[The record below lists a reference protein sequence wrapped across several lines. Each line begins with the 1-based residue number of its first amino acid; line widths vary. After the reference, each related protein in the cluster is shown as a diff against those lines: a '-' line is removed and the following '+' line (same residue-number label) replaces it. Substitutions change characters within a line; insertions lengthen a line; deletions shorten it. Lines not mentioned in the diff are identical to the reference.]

1 MKLKVKNEKCKGE
14 CKVKNGK
21 CKVVELFSASDK
33 RAFVAQRLHRFT
45 LYTLNF
51 TLFFAAALSGV
62 AKTCHAA
69 PPFVTPAMMKRNGL
83 TDEQYE
89 LLWKQGKNPQID
101 VATARD
107 WIFRASRYTNVVEW
121 LDVCG
126 KTNDFARLSH
136 KLQGDNFALIET
148 NGVLTATNRVLT
160 VELADADIYRKAVKE
175 IEKAARK
182 DEKNLAKLRKDLEKY
197 RDKAA
202 TEAFA
207 ELCGLLIKL
216 LPEGE

>member
-1 MKLKVKNEKCKGE
+1 MKKIYIFGIVG
-14 CKVKNGK
+14 
-21 CKVVELFSASDK
+21 
-33 RAFVAQRLHRFT
+33 
-45 LYTLNF
+45 
-51 TLFFAAALSGV
+51 FALV
-62 AKTCHAA
+62 CHAA

-89 LLWKQGKNPQID
+89 MLWKQGKNPQID

-126 KTNDFARLSH
+126 KTNDFAKLSH

-148 NGVLTATNRVLT
+148 NGVLAATNRVLT
-160 VELADADIYRKAVKE
+160 VELADADTYRKAVKE

-182 DEKNLAKLRKDLEKY
+182 DEKNLTKLRKDLEKY

-207 ELCGLLIKL
+207 ELCGLLLEL

>member
-1 MKLKVKNEKCKGE
+1 MKKIYIFGIVG
-14 CKVKNGK
+14 
-21 CKVVELFSASDK
+21 
-33 RAFVAQRLHRFT
+33 
-45 LYTLNF
+45 
-51 TLFFAAALSGV
+51 FALV
-62 AKTCHAA
+62 CHAA

-136 KLQGDNFALIET
+136 KLQGDNFALVWT
-148 NGVLTATNRVLT
+148 NGALVATNRVLT

-197 RDKAA
+197 AKKAE
-202 TEAFA
+202 TEGFA
-207 ELCGLLIKL
+207 ELCNRLLEL

>member
-1 MKLKVKNEKCKGE
+1 MKRGICIFGIGL
-14 CKVKNGK
+14 
-21 CKVVELFSASDK
+21 AI
-33 RAFVAQRLHRFT
+33 AI
-45 LYTLNF
+45 
-51 TLFFAAALSGV
+51 
-62 AKTCHAA
+62 HAA
-69 PPFVTPAMMKRNGL
+69 PPFVTPAMIKRNGL

-121 LDVCG
+121 LEVCG

-207 ELCGLLIKL
+207 APCGLLLKL

>member
-1 MKLKVKNEKCKGE
+1 MKKTI
-14 CKVKNGK
+14 
-21 CKVVELFSASDK
+21 
-33 RAFVAQRLHRFT
+33 FT
-45 LYTLNF
+45 GLLVC
-51 TLFFAAALSGV
+51 LSFAVLS
-62 AKTCHAA
+62 A

-126 KTNDFARLSH
+126 KTNDFAKLSH
-136 KLQGDNFALIET
+136 KLQGDNFELTET
-148 NGVLTATNRVLT
+148 NKAVKAENVVLVRKNKDL
-160 VELADADIYRKAVKE
+160 EIDLADADGYRKAVKE

-182 DEKNLAKLRKDLEKY
+182 DSKNLAKLRKDLEKY

-207 ELCGLLIKL
+207 ELCGLLLEL
-216 LPEGE
+216 LLEGE

>member
-1 MKLKVKNEKCKGE
+1 MKQGICIICIGL
-14 CKVKNGK
+14 
-21 CKVVELFSASDK
+21 
-33 RAFVAQRLHRFT
+33 
-45 LYTLNF
+45 
-51 TLFFAAALSGV
+51 AL
-62 AKTCHAA
+62 AIDAA

-89 LLWKQGKNPQID
+89 LLWKQGKNPKID

-136 KLQGDNFALIET
+136 KLQGDNFALVET
-148 NGVLTATNRVLT
+148 NKVVVAENKKVKKEKAV
-160 VELADADIYRKAVKE
+160 VEAELEIAKEYEKAVKD

-182 DEKNLAKLRKDLEKY
+182 DTKNLGKLRKDLEKY
-197 RDKAA
+197 KSKAE
-202 TEAFA
+202 TEGFK
-207 ELCGLLIKL
+207 ELCSQLLDL
-216 LPEGE
+216 LPEE

>member
-1 MKLKVKNEKCKGE
+1 MKRGICIFGIGL
-14 CKVKNGK
+14 
-21 CKVVELFSASDK
+21 
-33 RAFVAQRLHRFT
+33 
-45 LYTLNF
+45 
-51 TLFFAAALSGV
+51 ALV
-62 AKTCHAA
+62 CHAA

-107 WIFRASRYTNVVEW
+107 WIFRASRYTNVVDW
-121 LDVCG
+121 LEVCG
-126 KTNDFARLSH
+126 RTNDFARLSH

-197 RDKAA
+197 RDKAS

-207 ELCGLLIKL
+207 ELCGLLLEL

>member
-1 MKLKVKNEKCKGE
+1 MMKKWILEKMDVRLVLFIIGMICFVIK
-14 CKVKNGK
+14 
-21 CKVVELFSASDK
+21 LFS
-33 RAFVAQRLHRFT
+33 
-45 LYTLNF
+45 
-51 TLFFAAALSGV
+51 
-62 AKTCHAA
+62 A

-121 LDVCG
+121 LEVCG
-126 KTNDFARLSH
+126 KTNDFAKLSH
-136 KLQGDNFALIET
+136 KLQGDNFELTET
-148 NGVLTATNRVLT
+148 NKAVKAENVVLVRKNKDL
-160 VELADADIYRKAVKE
+160 EIDLADADGYRKAVKE

-182 DEKNLAKLRKDLEKY
+182 DAKNLAKLRKDLEKY
-197 RDKAA
+197 RDKAS

-207 ELCGLLIKL
+207 ELCGLLLEL

>member
-1 MKLKVKNEKCKGE
+1 MKKIYIFGIVG
-14 CKVKNGK
+14 
-21 CKVVELFSASDK
+21 
-33 RAFVAQRLHRFT
+33 
-45 LYTLNF
+45 
-51 TLFFAAALSGV
+51 FALV
-62 AKTCHAA
+62 CHAA

-121 LDVCG
+121 LEVCG

-136 KLQGDNFALIET
+136 KLQGDNFELTET
-148 NGVLTATNRVLT
+148 NKAVAAENVVLVRKNKDL
-160 VELADADIYRKAVKE
+160 EIDLADADGYRKAVKE

-182 DEKNLAKLRKDLEKY
+182 DSKNLAKLRKDLEKY
-197 RDKAA
+197 RDKAS

-207 ELCGLLIKL
+207 ELCNRLLEL